1 MLDYRE
7 QIQSI
12 YDFLKRSEAEQKY
25 PYAYE
30 IFLLTGIEETAL
42 TSRTSGSSKFNQDI
56 ENGVEKAKQAHSML
70 RVDVFGG
77 KSPNARSLNSYTINV
92 SG

>member
-7 QIQSI
+7 QISSI
-12 YDFLKRSEAEQKY
+12 YNFLKRSEAEQKY

-30 IFLLTGIEETAL
+30 IVLLTGIEETAL

-56 ENGVEKAKQAHSML
+56 ENGVEKAKQAHGML
-70 RVDVFGG
+70 RVDVYGG
-77 KSPNARSLNSYTINV
+77 KSPNA
-92 SG
+92 